1 MKTKSFKDIL
11 IKNKISLIIVFTL
24 LMHSGFSLYYFPKS
38 QKEEILSATNE
49 LAHNVT
55 ILLSYVFAFG
65 FQDENPESILVG
77 YEIIKENENVA
88 YVQIYD
94 DKNQLLSEYNPNDY
108 DIRKNR
114 EQITNGSQND
124 GTFIEVTSPIKYE
137 DGRFGYVVLGFSLKK
152 MKSKIATMYKITLL
166 VLILLTS
173 ISLVF
178 SRLIINRMLLPMKK
192 ITAAA
197 KVIAR
202 GDLRDRVEINQKD
215 EVGQLADS
223 FNEMLSMLKQKAEFA
238 DSISKG
244 DLSLEIKL
252 ESEGDLLGKAMVTIK
267 ETLITMQTEL
277 QKTIDDQKA
286 GDLDARCHP
295 EKLQGAY
302 SELLVGINDTLDA
315 VIHPMSEGIEILQEY
330 ARGNLEKE
338 MRVLPGKQV
347 ILTESINSI
356 RGNLMA
362 LIDEGTMLSKAAEE
376 GHLVVR
382 GDTSKFEGGYRE
394 IIQGMNNTLDNILK
408 PINEAVHCLG
418 EMAKGNL
425 TVTIEEDY
433 KGDHNKMKES
443 LGTTLESLNKVLGQV
458 ANVVDQVASGAE
470 QVANSSQSVS
480 QGTTQQASSMEE
492 MSSSLA
498 EVGAQTKENADNA
511 TEANKL
517 ASEAGDAANSG
528 NKEMK
533 KMLQAMNEINDSSKQ
548 ISKIIKVIDEIAFQT
563 NLLALNAA
571 VEAARAGVHG
581 KGFAVVAEE
590 VRNLAQRSAKAASET
605 TDLIEGSVRKVK
617 NGTKIANQTAKNL
630 SEIVDGVSKVTQ
642 LVNDIDTASNEQ
654 SYALDQVNIGMGEID
669 KVTQSNTANAEES
682 ASAAEE
688 LSSQAAELKQMLTK
702 FQLKEKGFGKATGR
716 IKVTPQFDSSDAK
729 FDSTVLSKAE
739 DKVRDIDPAEII
751 KLDDE
756 EFGNF

>member
-1 MKTKSFKDIL
+1 
-11 IKNKISLIIVFTL
+11 
-24 LMHSGFSLYYFPKS
+24 
-38 QKEEILSATNE
+38 
-49 LAHNVT
+49 
-55 ILLSYVFAFG
+55 
-65 FQDENPESILVG
+65 
-77 YEIIKENENVA
+77 
-88 YVQIYD
+88 
-94 DKNQLLSEYNPNDY
+94 
-108 DIRKNR
+108 
-114 EQITNGSQND
+114 
-124 GTFIEVTSPIKYE
+124 
-137 DGRFGYVVLGFSLKK
+137 
-152 MKSKIATMYKITLL
+152 
-166 VLILLTS
+166 
-173 ISLVF
+173 
-178 SRLIINRMLLPMKK
+178 
-192 ITAAA
+192 
-197 KVIAR
+197 
-202 GDLRDRVEINQKD
+202 
-215 EVGQLADS
+215 
-223 FNEMLSMLKQKAEFA
+223 
-238 DSISKG
+238 
-244 DLSLEIKL
+244 
-252 ESEGDLLGKAMVTIK
+252 
-267 ETLITMQTEL
+267 
-277 QKTIDDQKA
+277 
-286 GDLDARCHP
+286 
-295 EKLQGAY
+295 
-302 SELLVGINDTLDA
+302 
-315 VIHPMSEGIEILQEY
+315 
-330 ARGNLEKE
+330 
-338 MRVLPGKQV
+338 
-347 ILTESINSI
+347 
-356 RGNLMA
+356 MA